1 MKRHSREII
10 ALLLLAIAFT
20 ACKKEHQLPVSV
32 FTNHGTISLDYRMC
46 MTCGGYLIVF
56 DNDTSVVY
64 RSFQIPVNSGI
75 TSDTKFP
82 IKATIGWK
90 PDTTVHIPH
99 FISITSLRLD
109 K

>member
-1 MKRHSREII
+1 M
-10 ALLLLAIAFT
+10 LLLLAVAFT
-20 ACKKEHQLPVSV
+20 ACKKDQKLPVYN
-32 FTNHGTISLDYRMC
+32 TNHGTISLDYRMC
-46 MTCGGYLIVF
+46 AMCGGYLIVF
-56 DNDTSVVY
+56 DNDTSTVY
-64 RSFQIPVNSGI
+64 RSFQIPANPGI

-90 PDTTVHIPH
+90 LDTTVHIPH